1 MTELTTPAVQPT
13 ETKKSGFLDKLG
25 DVAAEKILPKLVELL
40 WPRIAALFMDVVLPK
55 IIAVMPLLGAHIVVM
70 LIEHIPGANLV
81 LTVDQIADQLT
92 ERMKQGNPE
101 IDIPFVSEAVRDIT
115 GFDLSDAIF
124 NKIPGMGR

>member
-1 MTELTTPAVQPT
+1 MTEPVATQ
-13 ETKKSGFLDKLG
+13 EITKKGGILDKLG
-25 DVAAEKILPKLVELL
+25 DIVAEKIMPKLVELL
-40 WPRIAALFMDVVLPK
+40 WPRLAALFMDVVLPK

-81 LTVDQIADQLT
+81 LTVDQIANQLT
-92 ERMKQGNPE
+92 ERMKAGNPE

-124 NKIPGMGR
+124 GRLGMGR